1 MIIIIEYL
9 KMYPKY
15 HLFSV
20 IRIRGSLVAQ
30 TVKNLPAMQ
39 ETPVLSLTWEDLLEE
54 EGMAQFSLVQ
64 SLSHVRLFATPW
76 TAAC

>member
-9 KMYPKY
+9 KTYPKY

-20 IRIRGSLVAQ
+20 IRIRASLVAQ